1 MTEMTSIEQDGS
13 PGRMITVTQEHLQR
27 SVDDLNGIIKAIKA
41 GDISRTKDVTAII
54 TLLGKALQSALDERT
69 RVEKLR
75 KTEAGVVN
83 DYALD
88 FDAARDEIGR
98 RLARL
103 RATGSGAELP

>member
-1 MTEMTSIEQDGS
+1 MTEMKAIEQDGS
-13 PGRMITVTQEHLQR
+13 PQRILSVTEEHLQR
-27 SVDDLNGIIKAIKA
+27 SVEDLNGVIKAIKA
-41 GDISRTKDVTAII
+41 GDISRSKEVTAII
-54 TLLGKALQSALDERT
+54 SLLGKALQSALDERT

-75 KTEAGVVN
+75 KSEAGVVN

>member
-1 MTEMTSIEQDGS
+1 MTEMKSIGQDGS
-13 PGRMITVTQEHLQR
+13 PQTLVSVTEEHLSR
-27 SVDDLNGIIKAIKA
+27 SVEDLNGIIKAIKA
-41 GDISRTKDVTAII
+41 GDISRTKEVTAII
-54 TLLGKALQSALDERT
+54 SLLGKALQSALDERT

-75 KTEAGVVN
+75 RHEAGVVN

-103 RATGSGAELP
+103 RATGRGAGLP

>member
-1 MTEMTSIEQDGS
+1 MTEMQSIEQDGS
-13 PGRMITVTQEHLQR
+13 PQRILSVTEEHLQR
-27 SVDDLNGIIKAIKA
+27 SVDDLNGVIKAIKA
-41 GDISRTKDVTAII
+41 GDISRSKEVTAII
-54 TLLGKALQSALDERT
+54 SLLGKALQSALDERT

-75 KTEAGVVN
+75 KQEAGVVN